1 MRTLLRLPSSEM
13 EVDMER
19 GNLALPVKVLAIL
32 LIALGLLFSA
42 VSGSEAQRAKAYI
55 SSQDGTKIFV
65 FDLSKNSLS
74 KTINVFT
81 STPLGKVLPPNIN
94 DITVAD
100 GKVFVSIPGSEITA
114 TGINEVRVFDPLS
127 DVLIGTIKTG
137 MTPSGLLEYGGNI
150 YVVNRYGYTIQVI
163 DPKTLKIIRTIP
175 FTNPK
180 SIPMNNPLFMEIAND
195 KIYLPFPGGLSRP
208 GGIQVID
215 LKTGK
220 PTKFIEFGTISSY
233 GPVAIKRISNDKIYL
248 GGSQGVAVLDTGTD
262 EITKV
267 VPLSSKDVYVQS
279 FATYKNKA
287 YVANSVST
295 VDVIDTE
302 NDTVLKE
309 IDIGYHSYAFHLR
322 TDITAAMDKVF
333 VSDAG
338 RGLKIIDAR
347 TEKLITTITTDEP
360 LGPVA
365 ITPDNSDSSRQ
376 SGRQ

>member
-1 MRTLLRLPSSEM
+1 
-13 EVDMER
+13 MER
-19 GNLALPVKVLAIL
+19 GNLVLPVKVLAIL

-163 DPKTLKIIRTIP
+163 DSKTLKIIRTIP

>member
-1 MRTLLRLPSSEM
+1 MNSLGTPLSEM
-13 EVDMER
+13 EVNMEKV
-19 GNLALPVKVLAIL
+19 NLTMPVKVLTIL
-32 LIALGLLFSA
+32 LITSGLLFSA
-42 VSGSEAQRAKAYI
+42 ALSTEAQTGKAYV

-81 STPLGKVLPPNIN
+81 PTPLGKALPPNIN
-94 DITVAD
+94 DVAVAE
-100 GKVFVSIPGSEITA
+100 GKVFVSIPGPEIAA
-114 TGINEVRVFDPLS
+114 TGINEVRVFDPRS
-127 DVLIGTIKTG
+127 DVLLGTIKTD

-163 DPKTLKIIRTIP
+163 DPKTLKITRTIP
-175 FTNPK
+175 FTVPK
-180 SIPMNNPLFMEIAND
+180 STPMNNPLFMEIAND

-208 GGIQVID
+208 GGVQVID

-220 PTKFIEFGTISSY
+220 PTKFIEFNAISSY

-248 GGSQGVAVLDTGTD
+248 GGSHSVAVLDTGTD
-262 EITKV
+262 EITKE
-267 VPLSSKDVYVQS
+267 VPLSSKDVYAQS
-279 FATYKNKA
+279 IAVYKNKA

-295 VDVIDTE
+295 VDVIDTG

-322 TDITAAMDKVF
+322 TDVAAAMDKVF

-338 RGLKIIDAR
+338 RGLKIIDTR

-365 ITPDNSDSSRQ
+365 IASDEPDSSKQ
-376 SGRQ
+376 SEQQ

>member
-1 MRTLLRLPSSEM
+1 
-13 EVDMER
+13 MER
-19 GNLALPVKVLAIL
+19 GHLALLLKVLTIL
-32 LIALGLLFSA
+32 LIMLGLFCSA
-42 VSGSEAQRAKAYI
+42 VPGSEAQTGKAYI
-55 SSQDGTKIFV
+55 SSQDGTKIYI

-81 STPLGKVLPPNIN
+81 PTSLGKVLPPNIN
-94 DITVAD
+94 DIVVVA
-100 GKVFVSIPGSEITA
+100 GKVFVSIPGPEISA
-114 TGINEVRVFDPLS
+114 TGINEVRVFDPRS
-127 DVLIGTIKTG
+127 DVLVGIIKTD
-137 MTPSGLLEYGGNI
+137 MTPSGLLEYGGDI

-175 FTNPK
+175 FANPK
-180 SIPMNNPLFMEIAND
+180 STPMNNPLFMEIAKD

-208 GGIQVID
+208 GGVQVID

-220 PTKFIEFGTISSY
+220 ATKFIEFDAVSSY
-233 GPVAIKRISNDKIYL
+233 GPVAIKKISNDKIYL
-248 GGSQGVAVLDTGTD
+248 GGTHSVAVLDTGTD

-287 YVANSVST
+287 YAANSVST
-295 VDVIDTE
+295 IDVIDTG

-338 RGLKIIDAR
+338 RGLKIIDAL
-347 TEKLITTITTDEP
+347 TEKLIATITTDEP

-365 ITPDNSDSSRQ
+365 ITPDNSDSSKQ
-376 SGRQ
+376 SGRP

>member
-1 MRTLLRLPSSEM
+1 MEAKMERSNLTLLVKL
-13 EVDMER
+13 
-19 GNLALPVKVLAIL
+19 LAVLL
-32 LIALGLLFSA
+32 TGLGLML
-42 VSGSEAQRAKAYI
+42 SGAPASEAQTGKAYI

-74 KTINVFT
+74 STINVFT
-81 STPLGKVLPPNIN
+81 PTPLGKVLPPNIN
-94 DITVAD
+94 DILVTS
-100 GKVFVSIPGSEITA
+100 GKVFATIPGPEIA
-114 TGINEVRVFDPLS
+114 ASGINEVRVFDPKS
-127 DVLIGTIKTG
+127 DVLLGTIKTD
-137 MTPSGLLEYGGNI
+137 MTPSGLLEYEGNV

-180 SIPMNNPLFMEIAND
+180 STPMNNPLFMEIAND

-215 LKTGK
+215 LKTEK
-220 PTKFIEFGTISSY
+220 PMKIIEFGTVSSY
-233 GPVAIKRISNDKIYL
+233 GPVAIKKISNDKIYL
-248 GGSQGVAVLDTGTD
+248 GGSRSVAVLDTKTD
-262 EITKV
+262 EITKE

-279 FATYKNKA
+279 FDVYKNRV
-287 YVANSVST
+287 YVANAVST
-295 VDVIDTE
+295 VDIIDTG

-322 TDITAAMDKVF
+322 TDVAAMMDKVF

-338 RGLKIIDAR
+338 RGLKIIDTR
-347 TEKLITTITTDEP
+347 TEKLITTIITDEP

-365 ITPDNSDSSRQ
+365 IASDGSESPKQ
-376 SGRQ
+376 GE